1 MNTVHSHD
9 KFVLRAAQTLTKNI
23 KKEWG
28 SVSKKRKMSF
38 TTVGGSSILTI
49 FAVLCFIVF
58 ALLSLSTAKADSDLA
73 ERSVYAVSEYYEAD
87 AEAENILAELRKG
100 ELPEGVT
107 DEGGGKFSYA
117 CPIDDNQ
124 KLMVTVQLS
133 GNSYKILRW
142 QKEYTGEWK
151 SDDTIEVWGGGT
163 EITK

>member
-1 MNTVHSHD
+1 MGMRFIPYHWLGRGVEN
-9 KFVLRAAQTLTKNI
+9 
-23 KKEWG
+23 
-28 SVSKKRKMSF
+28 VSENNRKMSI

-58 ALLSLSTAKADSDLA
+58 ALLSLSTAKADSGLA
-73 ERSVYAVSEYYEAD
+73 ERSVEAVSRYYEAD
-87 AEAENILAELRKG
+87 TEAESILANLRKG

-124 KLMVTVQLS
+124 KLQVTVQLS
-133 GNSYKILRW
+133 GSDFKILRW

-151 SDDTIEVWGGGT
+151 TDDTIKVWGGT
-163 EITK
+163 EITE